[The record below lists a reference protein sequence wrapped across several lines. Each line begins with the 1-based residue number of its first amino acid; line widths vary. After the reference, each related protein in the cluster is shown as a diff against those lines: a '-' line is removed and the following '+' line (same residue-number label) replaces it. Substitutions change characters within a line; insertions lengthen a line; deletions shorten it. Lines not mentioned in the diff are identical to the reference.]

1 MSIPNLSDHP
11 PPRGFWAAKHP
22 VPVPTTRPR
31 ILLLADL
38 YVTLIAFLLGRLMLG
53 GLLVPGFLTD
63 PGNAPPYLAA
73 ASLDAPHI
81 ALGFGLPVM
90 AAGLVLLRLRWP
102 ERLSLT
108 WGDLGTLWLVVAMLE
123 SPAVDPTFT
132 LALLLGAVV
141 PAIVIGSA
149 QAWFQED
156 QQPTRM
162 SGPWMRARRLMP
174 RIAVLA
180 VMAWIV
186 FYVITV
192 FPEIMDLAGKW
203 QDRVDPGTGVPG
215 QR

>member
-38 YVTLIAFLLGRLMLG
+38 YVTLIAFLLGRLLLG

-81 ALGFGLPVM
+81 ALGFGLPTLV
-90 AAGLVLLRLRWP
+90 AGLVLLRLRWP

-108 WGDLGTLWLVVAMLE
+108 WGDLGSLWVLVALVETPL
-123 SPAVDPTFT
+123 VDSTFT
-132 LALLLGAVV
+132 FALLFGAVI
-141 PAIVIGSA
+141 PFIVVGSA
-149 QAWFQED
+149 QSWFRGDRE
-156 QQPTRM
+156 PART
-162 SGPWMRARRLMP
+162 SGRWMRARRLMP

-180 VMAWIV
+180 ALGWTVI
-186 FYVITV
+186 YVITV
-192 FPEIMDLAGKW
+192 FPEMMELAGKW
-203 QDRVDPGTGVPG
+203 QDRLGTGPN
-215 QR
+215 Q